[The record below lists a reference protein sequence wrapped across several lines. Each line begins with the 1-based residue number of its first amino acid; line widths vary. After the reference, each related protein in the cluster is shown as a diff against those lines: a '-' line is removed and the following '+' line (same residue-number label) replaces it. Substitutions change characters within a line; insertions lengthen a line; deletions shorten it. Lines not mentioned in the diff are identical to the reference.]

1 MFPRFIS
8 VKTHCFHQKILSLHY
23 QIKYSPITSN
33 LFTRPP
39 VNLPRYP
46 VSNIPCPYLN
56 PLLLPEL
63 VNLLPCLLSQAT
75 CSPVYSSTCQ
85 LAMLLP
91 ELVHLLPCLL
101 TQATCSPVY
110 SSTCQLAMLLP
121 ELVHLLPCLLSQA
134 TCSPVNCQL
143 VHQSTRQLVNSPCY
157 SPNLFICYSVFFHKQ
172 LVNSSTR
179 QPVNLH
185 RYPVPR

>member
-46 VSNIPCPYLN
+46 VSNIPCPCLS

-63 VNLLPCLLSQAT
+63 VHLLPCLLSHTT
-75 CSPVYSSTCQ
+75 CSPVYSSTCQLALLLPELVHLLPCLLSHTTCSPVNLSTCQ

-91 ELVHLLPCLL
+91 ELVHLLLCLL
-101 TQATCSPVY
+101 T
-110 SSTCQLAMLLP
+110 
-121 ELVHLLPCLLSQA
+121 HA

-143 VHQSTRQLVNSPCY
+143 V
-157 SPNLFICYSVFFHKQ
+157 
-172 LVNSSTR
+172 
-179 QPVNLH
+179 NLH

>member
-101 TQATCSPVY
+101 FQATCSPVY
-110 SSTCQLAMLLP
+110 SSTLLTYI
-121 ELVHLLPCLLSQA
+121 VTLS
-134 TCSPVNCQL
+134 
-143 VHQSTRQLVNSPCY
+143 LVNLVTKKNGRASALPL
-157 SPNLFICYSVFFHKQ
+157 SPNYHRLPTLIF
-172 LVNSSTR
+172 L
-179 QPVNLH
+179 NL
-185 RYPVPR
+185 YLKYN